1 MDMKQWRGLKGT
13 DVVLVNFA
21 SLAAVA
27 RLTKLF
33 NKMFFQG
40 GSVEMSLYLGSGTS
54 DTRVVRAM

>member
-33 NKMFFQG
+33 KIFFEG
-40 GSVEMSLYLGSGTS
+40 GAVEMSLYLGVSTS
-54 DTRVVRAM
+54 DTRVIGVM